1 MLEFS
6 EIERVLVV
14 TAHPDDV
21 DFGAAG
27 TVAALTDAG
36 VEVVYCLVT
45 DGQAGGFDHSIP
57 RGEMAAIRREEQT
70 KAAAEVGVTDLRF
83 LGFMDGTVQVT
94 MELRHDISL
103 VIRQVRPQVVI
114 AQSPIRNLASTYGSH
129 PDHTATG
136 EATMCAV
143 YPDARN
149 PFAFPGT
156 PCAELEDWKVQE
168 VWVQAGPM
176 GGRRRS
182 RTTSTSPP
190 RSTARCGRCAVTP
203 ASSPIPMAWSSASAT
218 ASARSPPTVAFPKAA
233 ASNSSASSTPADP
246 AHPRPPASDEV
257 VVRGVGRNLIVG
269 VVMRLWCEGWAGTS
283 SSVL

>member
-1 MLEFS
+1 MGAGVEKRPGSALTVCVLAFS
-6 EIERVLVV
+6 EIERALVV

-27 TVAALTDAG
+27 TVAAMTDAG

-45 DGQAGGFDHSIP
+45 DGQAGGFDRSIP
-57 RGEMAAIRREEQT
+57 RKEMATIRREEQT
-70 KAAAEVGVTDLRF
+70 KAAAAVGVTDLRF

-114 AQSPIRNLASTYGSH
+114 AQSPLRSLASTYGSH

-149 PFAFPGT
+149 PFAFPGL
-156 PCAELEDWKVQE
+156 PCAELDDWKVDE
-168 VWVQAGPM
+168 VWVTAGATP
-176 GGRRRS
+176 GGEDLAVIDITDQVDRKI
-182 RTTSTSPP
+182 
-190 RSTARCGRCAVTP
+190 AALRCHLSQHVDPGGMEERVRE
-203 ASSPIPMAWSSASAT
+203 WFRAT
-218 ASARSPPTVAFPKAA
+218 AVAHGLADDRSA
-233 ASNSSASSTPADP
+233 
-246 AHPRPPASDEV
+246 EV
-257 VVRGVGRNLIVG
+257 FRVVDTR
-269 VVMRLWCEGWAGTS
+269 
-283 SSVL
+283 

>member
-27 TVAALTDAG
+27 TVATLTDAG

-57 RGEMAAIRREEQT
+57 RKEMAAIRREEQT

-83 LGFMDGTVQVT
+83 LGFMDGTVEVT

-103 VIRQVRPQVVI
+103 IIREVRPQVVI
-114 AQSPIRNLASTYGSH
+114 TQSPIRNLGSTYGSH

-149 PFAFPGT
+149 PFAFHGL

-168 VWVQAGPM
+168 VWIQAGPM
-176 GGRRRS
+176 GGRFRPRGRGHHGPGRAQVPCAALPCEPACRPRRDDGTCRDTLSSARKRARPSRRS
-182 RTTSTSPP
+182 QRRTLPGLRHPLTAAPDSTH
-190 RSTARCGRCAVTP
+190 RVQR
-203 ASSPIPMAWSSASAT
+203 
-218 ASARSPPTVAFPKAA
+218 
-233 ASNSSASSTPADP
+233 
-246 AHPRPPASDEV
+246 
-257 VVRGVGRNLIVG
+257 
-269 VVMRLWCEGWAGTS
+269 
-283 SSVL
+283 

>member
-1 MLEFS
+1 MLQFS

-57 RGEMAAIRREEQT
+57 RKEMAAIRREEQT

-83 LGFMDGTVQVT
+83 LGFMDGTVEVSL
-94 MELRHDISL
+94 ELRHAISL
-103 VIRQVRPQVVI
+103 IIRQVRPQVVI
-114 AQSPIRNLASTYGSH
+114 TQSPLRSLASTYGSH

-149 PFAFPGT
+149 PFAFPDM
-156 PCAELEDWKVQE
+156 PCAELEDWKVDE
-168 VWVQAGPM
+168 VWISAGPAIGTVGLDIVDITAQLDRKM
-176 GGRRRS
+176 SALRCHISQHVDPDSMVERVSGRFRQIA
-182 RTTSTSPP
+182 TENGLPD
-190 RSTARCGRCAVTP
+190 GH
-203 ASSPIPMAWSSASAT
+203 SA
-218 ASARSPPTVAFPKAA
+218 
-233 ASNSSASSTPADP
+233 
-246 AHPRPPASDEV
+246 EV
-257 VVRGVGRNLIVG
+257 FRVCDTR
-269 VVMRLWCEGWAGTS
+269 
-283 SSVL
+283 